1 MTTNPNVVS
10 TRSIAIAAIV
20 AVTLGAVLIA
30 KPAAAAA
37 ARGDTTAPLARGV
50 GMKAAPSVRVRRIQ
64 LALRRYHFDLGRSGV
79 DGRFGPRTQAA
90 VRRFQSSHGLKV
102 DGVVGPRTRR
112 ALRLGTASSGHRT
125 GTGQRQHGTRTQQAE
140 TPGRPA
146 TPPAT
151 APPPATT
158 SALPAAPAPATA
170 PGTRRADHGTG
181 WAVPLAIGLLAAV
194 LVAVSAPMLWDPVPR
209 PHRRADRAGRGL
221 DHAQRAGS
229 TYTSFA
235 DVSIERPPSGMR
247 VLVIR
252 PGAVVVGRYNG
263 IQTFAST
270 IGYGR
275 WAEDPS
281 GAVTGGSM
289 FLDRGFDHDDSRR
302 RLLRIHELGHALGYL
317 HVETRTSIM
326 NPAIGPEPTE
336 FDRTAAI
343 VAFQRQPGNVSPDT
357 DPQGLGGNPFG
368 PRETMWMAPVAC
380 LDARTTDR
388 FCVGRAGACPR
399 DQPRLSR

>member
-1 MTTNPNVVS
+1 LHRSLAMRVSRRLASVIALAFSASCTGSKAPTEPSTISADRLVEGMALSAVDGSGTAGVNVQVE
-10 TRSIAIAAIV
+10 TAH
-20 AVTLGAVLIA
+20 AVTTDGA
-30 KPAAAAA
+30 
-37 ARGDTTAPLARGV
+37 G
-50 GMKAAPSVRVRRIQ
+50 
-64 LALRRYHFDLGRSGV
+64 YF
-79 DGRFGPRTQAA
+79 RTEI
-90 VRRFQSSHGLKV
+90 
-102 DGVVGPRTRR
+102 D
-112 ALRLGTASSGHRT
+112 RT
-125 GTGQRQHGTRTQQAE
+125 GTLGVVFSGSSIVERRTSVNGPTSGRARLSLIPSSFDLRAFDEMFRTANGRLQRWTSRPSLVVIATVMAYRNPDDQYMTTGEQMTDEEVAALVQHLTE
-140 TPGRPA
+140 
-146 TPPAT
+146 
-151 APPPATT
+151 
-158 SALPAAPAPATA
+158 
-170 PGTRRADHGTG
+170 
-181 WAVPLAIGLLAAV
+181 GLTL
-194 LVAVSAPMLWDPVPR
+194 LT
-209 PHRRADRAGRGL
+209 
-221 DHAQRAGS
+221 GS

-275 WAEDPS
+275 WAEDAS

-357 DPQGLGGNPFG
+357 DPQGIGGNPFG

>member
-30 KPAAAAA
+30 KPAAAQA

-64 LALRRYHFDLGRSGV
+64 LALRRYHFDLGPSGV

-90 VRRFQSSHGLKV
+90 VRRFQRSHGLRV

-221 DHAQRAGS
+221 NHAQRAPNPPAARAAAVRNGANRNGRQRAVPPRPVAARAAATAKGPRRS
-229 TYTSFA
+229 MPTPTGRRR
-235 DVSIERPPSGMR
+235 ERPG
-247 VLVIR
+247 
-252 PGAVVVGRYNG
+252 
-263 IQTFAST
+263 
-270 IGYGR
+270 
-275 WAEDPS
+275 
-281 GAVTGGSM
+281 
-289 FLDRGFDHDDSRR
+289 
-302 RLLRIHELGHALGYL
+302 
-317 HVETRTSIM
+317 
-326 NPAIGPEPTE
+326 
-336 FDRTAAI
+336 RTAI
-343 VAFQRQPGNVSPDT
+343 D
-357 DPQGLGGNPFG
+357 
-368 PRETMWMAPVAC
+368 
-380 LDARTTDR
+380 
-388 FCVGRAGACPR
+388 
-399 DQPRLSR
+399 